1 MKQVVIVLHLSTQEE
16 KKITISQWRI
26 YREQEKRTGRKLYK
40 LLDIVDEQAEPKVVS
55 RSLKRFVNPSVR
67 RAPQP
72 PKKKKKKSCCGG

>member
-1 MKQVVIVLHLSTQEE
+1 MKQVVIVLHLTTHEE
-16 KKITISQWRI
+16 KKITIAEWRV

-55 RSLKRFVNPSVR
+55 RSLKRFVNPSTR

-72 PKKKKKKSCCGG
+72 PKKKKKKRCCGG